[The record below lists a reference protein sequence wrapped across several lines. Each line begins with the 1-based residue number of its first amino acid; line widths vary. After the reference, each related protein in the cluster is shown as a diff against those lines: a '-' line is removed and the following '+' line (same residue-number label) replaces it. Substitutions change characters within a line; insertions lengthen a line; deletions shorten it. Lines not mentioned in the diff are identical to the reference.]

1 MLHLLEFN
9 VLKICLF
16 TCVGLC
22 DLTNEWLCLSKNFPC
37 DAPYRNPSI
46 PTFNLW
52 QLLAYSL
59 SL

>member
-22 DLTNEWLCLSKNFPC
+22 DLTDEWLCLSKNFPC
-37 DAPYRNPSI
+37 DAP
-46 PTFNLW
+46 L
-52 QLLAYSL
+52 
-59 SL
+59 